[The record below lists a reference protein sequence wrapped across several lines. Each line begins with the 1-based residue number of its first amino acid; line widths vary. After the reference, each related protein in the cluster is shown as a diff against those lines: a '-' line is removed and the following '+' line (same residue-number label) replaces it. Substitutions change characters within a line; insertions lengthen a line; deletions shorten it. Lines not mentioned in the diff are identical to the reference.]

1 MPFFVFPSATSGVVT
16 DRKLLAAAADE
27 GGGRSAPVEG
37 ARPEMQ
43 GDPVGT
49 ESLQPLCH
57 WQMPDRW
64 GLVSHRQAAWT
75 AECAERGRG
84 ETTDEQKHRA
94 VKSTDEQIA

>member
-1 MPFFVFPSATSGVVT
+1 MPLFVFPSATSGVVT
-16 DRKLLAAAADE
+16 DGKLLAAVADE

-57 WQMPDRW
+57 
-64 GLVSHRQAAWT
+64 
-75 AECAERGRG
+75 
-84 ETTDEQKHRA
+84 
-94 VKSTDEQIA
+94 